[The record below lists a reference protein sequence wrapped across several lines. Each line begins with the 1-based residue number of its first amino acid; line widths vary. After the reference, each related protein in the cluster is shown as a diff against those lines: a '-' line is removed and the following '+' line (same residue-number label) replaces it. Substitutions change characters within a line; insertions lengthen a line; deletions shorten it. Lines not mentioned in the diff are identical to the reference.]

1 MLTPMNTRFRVAAVG
16 LALMALLNVSC
27 VPRTVPRVSETE
39 LLLGTAVTITVQQAG
54 ASRDMLRGAFART
67 KDIQD
72 RMSINDAAYDDTEV
86 LRVNDAA
93 GESRVR
99 VSPDTFRVIAE
110 GVRYGE
116 LSDGAFD
123 LTVEPLIRL
132 WGFGR
137 DVPRVP
143 DPDVLADVLQSV
155 DFRRIELFD
164 QTNEVFLPDATMGID
179 VGGIAKG
186 FAADEAA
193 AILRSDGVRHAILDF
208 GGDIV
213 TIGPRPDG
221 APWRIGIQYPTGERG
236 RYLGIL
242 QSRDESVV
250 TSGAYERFF
259 VQDGVRYHHIFDT
272 STGMP
277 SDSGI
282 TSATV
287 IGESAMKTDALSTAA
302 FVMGIDP
309 AFDMLRGLPGYDA
322 IIATADTIYMTPAVA
337 ERFELRAEGY
347 RVVVVNQP

>member
-1 MLTPMNTRFRVAAVG
+1 MKTRFRVAAFVAAAL
-16 LALMALLNVSC
+16 LALLTVSC
-27 VPRTVPRVSETE
+27 VPRTIPRVSQTE

-54 ASRDMLRGAFART
+54 ASRDMLGGAFART
-67 KDIQD
+67 KDIQN

-86 LRVNDAA
+86 LRVNAAA

-110 GVRYGE
+110 GVRFGE

-137 DVPRVP
+137 DEPRVP
-143 DPDVLADVLQSV
+143 DPDALAQVLRLV
-155 DFRRIELFD
+155 DFRRIELFGD
-164 QTNEVFLPDATMGID
+164 TFEVFLPDQSMGID

-193 AILRSDGVRHAILDF
+193 AVLRSDGVRHAILDF

-272 STGMP
+272 RTGMP
-277 SDSGI
+277 SDSGVV
-282 TSATV
+282 SATV

-302 FVMGIDP
+302 FVMGVEAALAMVRD
-309 AFDMLRGLPGYDA
+309 LPGYDA
-322 IIATADTIYMTPAVA
+322 IIATADTIYMTPGVSK
-337 ERFELRAEGY
+337 RFESRADDY
-347 RVVVVNQP
+347 RVVVVER